1 METAVAVERDEEG
14 GEGGVKHAPPG
25 DRQRGKQTRAGDAT
39 RAAEGG
45 TDEKSPEKEVGGEE
59 QGDPARE
66 ASDPSTGD
74 GFPGGELPTGERLGE
89 DELERG
95 GERDGPEERRAK
107 IDTGDGCDDNIA
119 RSDAGRGEDE
129 AWAEERRRC
138 SRRSVIR
145 RVDQKASARRA
156 AAAWRKQRARGRSG
170 GCA

>member
-129 AWAEERRRC
+129 AWAEGA
-138 SRRSVIR
+138 
-145 RVDQKASARRA
+145 KAL
-156 AAAWRKQRARGRSG
+156 Q
-170 GCA
+170 